1 MISLMKNLS
10 LTIKILGWMMLFRKK
25 RQANNIGI
33 FLHIAFVYRMLG
45 SVDSNKI
52 GLIVIDPV
60 CLVICSMRDK
70 HDV

>member
-1 MISLMKNLS
+1 
-10 LTIKILGWMMLFRKK
+10 MMLFRKK